1 MAEEHF
7 DWGALVSHIIHPA
20 KVLIIEAMEWVAVP
34 LSPRDLDRI
43 LDEQLGVSLISYHM
57 KTLAD
62 VGAVEQIRQ
71 SPVRGALETFYA
83 LSPISAQAP
92 SRRGK

>member
-7 DWGALVSHIIHPA
+7 NWGALVSHIVHPV

-43 LDEQLGVSLISYHM
+43 FDEQFGVSLISYHM
-57 KTLAD
+57 NTLAEI
-62 VGAVEQIRQ
+62 GAVEIVRQ
-71 SPVRGALETFYA
+71 RPVRGAIETFYA
-83 LSPISAQAP
+83 LSPIAAQPPA
-92 SRRGK
+92 RRGK